1 MIAEELINHMIPPLK
16 PTDSINKGLTWME
29 ELRVNQLPVVDNGEY
44 IGLIGED
51 IIYKYNNQ
59 NALIKDLQLFGQDIF
74 VSYYQHFYDVL
85 KIADTYSVE
94 VIPVLG
100 EESNFLGVV
109 TMNDTLSAFAKSTAM
124 KEPGSIFVLW
134 MDQRDYSLTEI
145 SRLVESNNA
154 KILST
159 YIATDNQDPSKINVT
174 IKVDKTDLARIISTF
189 ERFSYR
195 IIAKFQATE
204 NQEIDKER
212 LDILFRYLD
221 L

>member
-16 PTDSINKGLTWME
+16 PTDSISKGLNWME

-51 IIYKYNNQ
+51 IIYKYNNE
-59 NALIKDLQLFGQDIF
+59 NALIKELQLFGQDIF
-74 VSYYQHFYDVL
+74 VAYHQHFYDVL
-85 KIADTYSVE
+85 KVADTYSVE

-100 EESNFLGVV
+100 EENNFLGVV

-145 SRLVESNNA
+145 SRLVESNHA

-159 YIATDNQDPSKINVT
+159 YIAADNQDPSKINVT
-174 IKVDKTDLARIISTF
+174 IKVDKIDLSRITATF
-189 ERFSYR
+189 ERFGYR
-195 IIAKFQATE
+195 IIAQFQPVE
-204 NQEIDKER
+204 NQEVDKER

>member
-16 PTDSINKGLTWME
+16 PTDSINKGLNWME
-29 ELRVNQLPVVDNGEY
+29 ELRVNQLPVVDNGDY
-44 IGLIGED
+44 VGLIGED
-51 IIYKYNNQ
+51 IIYKYNNHD
-59 NALIKDLQLFGQDIF
+59 ALIKDLQLIGQNVY
-74 VSYYQHFYDVL
+74 VSYDQHFYDVL
-85 KIADTYSVE
+85 KLADRHGIE

-100 EESNFLGVV
+100 EENNFLGVV

-124 KEPGSIFVLW
+124 KEAGGIFVLW

-159 YIATDNQDPSKINVT
+159 YIAEDNQDPSKINVT
-174 IKVDKTDLARIISTF
+174 IKVDKTDLTRIVATF
-189 ERFSYR
+189 ERFGYR
-195 IIAKFQATE
+195 IVAKFQTAE

-212 LDILFRYLD
+212 LDILFKYLD
-221 L
+221 I

>member
-16 PTDSINKGLTWME
+16 PTDSINKGLNWME

-51 IIYKYNNQ
+51 IIYKYNDQ
-59 NALIKDLQLFGQDIF
+59 NALIKDLQLIGQDIF
-74 VSYYQHFYDVL
+74 VAYHQHFYDVL

-94 VIPVLG
+94 VVPVLG
-100 EESNFLGVV
+100 EENNFLGVV

-124 KEPGSIFVLW
+124 KEAGSILVLW

-159 YIATDNQDPSKINVT
+159 YITEDNQDPSKINVT
-174 IKVDKTDLARIISTF
+174 IKVDKTDLTRITATF
-189 ERFSYR
+189 ERFAYR
-195 IIAKFQATE
+195 IIAKFQPIE

>member
-1 MIAEELINHMIPPLK
+1 
-16 PTDSINKGLTWME
+16 ME